1 VTNCHVRGSGKS
13 KFICVSFL
21 VLLRVAGC
29 WLQYVIYACGRI
41 DFCED
46 PCLCLY
52 TTLCVFVCVCLCV
65 CERVCV
71 FVLLCVHACVHAC
84 VCLSKCIHYTSM

>member
-1 VTNCHVRGSGKS
+1 MSE
-13 KFICVSFL
+13 FICVFLL

-29 WLQYVIYACGRI
+29 WLQCVRYACGRI
-41 DFCED
+41 DSCED
-46 PCLCLY
+46 PCLCSY

-65 CERVCV
+65 CERV

-84 VCLSKCIHYTSM
+84 VCVCKCIHYISM